1 MKTAAGAP
9 LFFLLLLVSAPG
21 IGAGSGKE
29 AEPAALTPGEVVE
42 VSGHIVIVGNYPF
55 IRMALNTSSGRQYLL
70 NAPDAKLEE
79 VQQQSWRTGG
89 VRIRARVLRE
99 GLGPMPPELELLSFT
114 PPN

>member
-1 MKTAAGAP
+1 MKTVAGTP
-9 LFFLLLLVSAPG
+9 LFFLFLLASAPV
-21 IGAGSGKE
+21 IGARSGKE
-29 AEPAALTPGEVVE
+29 AEPAALTPGVVVE
-42 VSGHIVIVGNYPF
+42 LSGHIVIVGNYPF
-55 IRMALNTSSGRQYLL
+55 IRMALNTPSGRQYLL